1 MKDDNINN
9 NNFESIVNNFKVNG
23 FEFES
28 PKINLDINSLSK
40 EEIFEKMNEIIKSRE
55 KQIRDLSV
63 IVGNFNEKL
72 HMTLE
77 KNTKLEEENKL
88 LNEKILRKVKPNK
101 FRTLC

>member
-1 MKDDNINN
+1 MKDENINYN
-9 NNFESIVNNFKVNG
+9 TSESIVNNFKVSG

-28 PKINLDINSLSK
+28 PKINLDLNSLTK
-40 EEIFEKMNEIIKSRE
+40 EEVFEKMNEIIKSRE

-72 HMTLE
+72 HATLE

-88 LNEKILRKVKPNK
+88 LNEKILRKVYLN
-101 FRTLC
+101 

>member
-1 MKDDNINN
+1 MKDENINYN
-9 NNFESIVNNFKVNG
+9 TSESIVNNFKVSG

-28 PKINLDINSLSK
+28 PKINLDLNSLTK
-40 EEIFEKMNEIIKSRE
+40 EEVFEKMNEIIKSRE

-72 HMTLE
+72 HDTLE

-88 LNEKILRKVKPNK
+88 LNEKILRKVYLN
-101 FRTLC
+101 

>member
-9 NNFESIVNNFKVNG
+9 NASESIVNSFKVSG

-28 PKINLDINSLSK
+28 PKINLDLNSLTK
-40 EEIFEKMNEIIKSRE
+40 EEIYEKMNEIIKSRE

-63 IVGNFNEKL
+63 VVGNFNEKL
-72 HMTLE
+72 HSTLE

-88 LNEKILRKVKPNK
+88 LNEKILRKVYLTS
-101 FRTLC
+101 FRMLF